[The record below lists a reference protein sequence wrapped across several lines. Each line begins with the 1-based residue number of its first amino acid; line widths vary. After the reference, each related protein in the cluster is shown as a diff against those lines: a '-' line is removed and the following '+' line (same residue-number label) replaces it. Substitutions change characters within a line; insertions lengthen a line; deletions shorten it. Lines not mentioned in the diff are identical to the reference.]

1 MAQTRAPFHWKG
13 THDPLTTSL
22 SHDILLRSHT
32 LFLDRKW
39 SEISDVA
46 ISLRFFFFSSTKLF
60 FFQMNIFLF
69 EYRQDKSVAEMMFS
83 GSHQTQNFLCS
94 CLRVVFPRAVYTL
107 VIRETTAKVLLWAK
121 KRRIR
126 KIAFFAE
133 LQFRG
138 LSGNNFFRMKS
149 FLFFLFLL
157 WLPVN
162 FIEKSRSSSEG
173 D

>member
-22 SHDILLRSHT
+22 SHDILLHSHT

-46 ISLRFFFFSSTKLF
+46 ISLGFFFFSSTKLF

-94 CLRVVFPRAVYTL
+94 CLRVVFPRAVSR
-107 VIRETTAKVLLWAK
+107 VIHSLFAKLRQKFFFGRKRDEFGKLLSSRNCNFADSRVTISSGWNLS
-121 KRRIR
+121 
-126 KIAFFAE
+126 FF
-133 LQFRG
+133 
-138 LSGNNFFRMKS
+138 SFFFYGFPLIS
-149 FLFFLFLL
+149 
-157 WLPVN
+157 
-162 FIEKSRSSSEG
+162 
-173 D
+173 